1 MLTVVGGFEGLIA
14 GIARSNGRCAATQIT
29 SLPQTPLERAMPAM
43 GPSTPPEPI
52 VAATSP
58 KQNTGKHSPA
68 RGGTME
74 TIHTDLAGLHR
85 GELDGCS
92 EVWLAQPQQCL
103 WRAVQVVSHE
113 MMSEGTHEQN
123 LRRVYVHT
131 SPLGD
136 AAEVERQVRQRI
148 RESGRNGEFHPQM
161 PH

>member
-1 MLTVVGGFEGLIA
+1 
-14 GIARSNGRCAATQIT
+14 
-29 SLPQTPLERAMPAM
+29 
-43 GPSTPPEPI
+43 
-52 VAATSP
+52 
-58 KQNTGKHSPA
+58 
-68 RGGTME
+68 ME

-85 GELDGCS
+85 GELDGCN
-92 EVWLAQPQQCL
+92 EVWLAEPQQCL

-148 RESGRNGEFHPQM
+148 RERPQWRIPPADAALRQGRPGVLWKSRD
-161 PH
+161 